1 MRSRARSAVSE
12 PIARASAIAVIP
24 ARGGSK
30 RIPRKNIRPF
40 LGVPMLSRAVAM
52 LAAAGVFDRIIVSTD
67 DEEIASVAVAAGAE
81 VPFRRP
87 PELSGDMAGTLPVI
101 VHAIREMQA
110 RGVVPEHVC
119 CAYPAAVLSRPNDV
133 RAARDMLAAGAL
145 DYVFT
150 ATSFPFPI
158 QRALRKRA
166 DGTCEMFWPEH
177 RETRSQDLEPAF
189 HDAGQFYF
197 GRRDAWL
204 AGSPIFG
211 PRSRMLELPR
221 YRVQDIDTPE
231 DWTRAEVIFRFLEQD
246 ERGA

>member
-1 MRSRARSAVSE
+1 MGSKRSTL
-12 PIARASAIAVIP
+12 AVIP

-40 LGVPMLSRAVAM
+40 LGVPL
-52 LAAAGVFDRIIVSTD
+52 LARTIGILTEARVFDRIVVSTD
-67 DEEIASVAVAAGAE
+67 DDEVADVARQAGAE

-87 PELSGDMAGTLPVI
+87 AELANDTAATLPVI
-101 VHAIREMQA
+101 AHAIREMRA
-110 RGVVPEHVC
+110 RNFDSAYVC
-119 CAYPAAVLSRPNDV
+119 CVYPAAVLSRADDV
-133 RAARDMLAAGAL
+133 RAALELLRPADV

-150 ATSFPFPI
+150 ATTFPFAI
-158 QRALRKRA
+158 QRALRRMP
-166 DGTCEMFWPEH
+166 DGRCEMFWPEH

-204 AGSPIFG
+204 EGRPIFG
-211 PRSRMLELPR
+211 PRSHLLELSR

-231 DWTRAEVIFRFLEQD
+231 DWARAEVIFRLLQAD
-246 ERGA
+246 RS

>member
-1 MRSRARSAVSE
+1 MSDRRD
-12 PIARASAIAVIP
+12 PQDTLAVIP

-40 LGVPMLSRAVAM
+40 VGVPMLKRTI
-52 LAAAGVFDRIIVSTD
+52 GVLKDAELFDRIIVSTD
-67 DEEIASVAVAAGAE
+67 DDEIAAIASDAGAE

-87 PELSGDMAGTLPVI
+87 EVLSNDLAGTLPVI
-101 VHAIREMQA
+101 AHAIREMEA
-110 RGVVPEHVC
+110 RGWVSRYVC
-119 CAYPAAVLSRPNDV
+119 CTYPAAVLSRPSDL
-133 RAARDMLAAGAL
+133 RAAHDLLRGQDA

-158 QRALRKRA
+158 QRALRKTQ
-166 DGTCEMFWPEH
+166 DGHCEMYWPEH

-197 GRRDAWL
+197 GRRESWL
-204 AGSPIFG
+204 EGRPLFG
-211 PRSRMLELPR
+211 PRSKMLELPR

-231 DWTRAEVIFRFLEQD
+231 DWARAEMIFRLQEQQD
-246 ERGA
+246 RGD

>member
-1 MRSRARSAVSE
+1 MSDRSGLATL
-12 PIARASAIAVIP
+12 AVIP

-40 LGVPMLSRAVAM
+40 LGVPMLGRAIA
-52 LAAAGVFDRIIVSTD
+52 LLTEADVFDRIIVSTD
-67 DEEIASVAVAAGAE
+67 DEEIAEVAVKSGAE

-87 PELSGDMAGTLPVI
+87 AELASDTAGTLPVI
-101 VHAIREMQA
+101 AHAIREMDA
-110 RGVVPEHVC
+110 RGMPANIVC
-119 CAYPAAVLSRPNDV
+119 CAYPAAVLSRAGDV
-133 RAARDMLAAGAL
+133 RTAYSLLNGDDV

-158 QRALRKRA
+158 QRALRKMS

-197 GRRDAWL
+197 GRREAWL
-204 AGSPIFG
+204 LGRPLFG
-211 PRSRMLELPR
+211 RRSKMLELPR

-231 DWTRAEVIFRFLEQD
+231 DWTRAETIFRLLEKD
-246 ERGA
+246 ERDA